1 MKESLKI
8 ASKWI
13 YYQKYAEIY
22 VFQYKNNNIF
32 LSKHTSFTP
41 WINNY
46 YYLLSFSE
54 ALDN

>member
-13 YYQKYAEIY
+13 YYQKYAEIC

-32 LSKHTSFTP
+32 LSKYTSFAL

-46 YYLLSFSE
+46 YYLLSFSD
-54 ALDN
+54 ALGN

>member
-22 VFQYKNNNIF
+22 VFQYKSNNIF
-32 LSKHTSFTP
+32 LSKYTSFIL

-46 YYLLSFSE
+46 YYLLSFSD
-54 ALDN
+54 ALGN

>member
-1 MKESLKI
+1 MEEWLKI

-22 VFQYKNNNIF
+22 AFQYKNNNIF
-32 LSKHTSFTP
+32 LSKQTSFTP

-46 YYLLSFSE
+46 YYLLSFSD

>member
-32 LSKHTSFTP
+32 LSKYTSFTL

-54 ALDN
+54 TLDN

>member
-1 MKESLKI
+1 MKESLNI
-8 ASKWI
+8 ASKWM
-13 YYQKYAEIY
+13 YYQKYAKNY

-41 WINNY
+41 CINNY

>member
-32 LSKHTSFTP
+32 LSKYTSFTP
-41 WINNY
+41 WIDNY